1 MSSPHGGFRRRLSPE
16 SLEVL
21 LNDPVCKRVVEAV
34 KHDDC
39 LDLQLRGSY
48 VDVYYAGF
56 SVFQIKTAS
65 RAIRLGSEIEKTQRP
80 HPWTKTWMTLDEVK
94 DTDDDDINA
103 AVDWVKTERAPKLAN
118 EGRETEFESHVVRDN
133 HSKESSVIVLDRQ
146 IVQPGWRMRLDL
158 IMYDVASER
167 LVLAEL
173 KLLSNPEA
181 AGDVFKQLLLY
192 QGLLANNPGIAAS
205 YPHIYEQKAALGLI
219 DHDLDMMRVDRPPL
233 LLYLLGGYK
242 DELSKGKKE
251 RVNKSAETFR
261 KEYGTLRVHMH
272 ALDDYRR
279 EGPGCRLPSPV
290 ADLPLFNEWAKD
302 SGHWKK

>member
-1 MSSPHGGFRRRLSPE
+1 MSSPQGGFRRRLSPE

-34 KHDDC
+34 KRDDN

-56 SVFQIKTAS
+56 SVFQIKPAS

-80 HPWTKTWMTLDEVK
+80 HPWTKTWMRLDEVK
-94 DTDDDDINA
+94 DAGDDDIKD
-103 AVDWVKTERAPKLAN
+103 AVEWVKTERAPKLAN
-118 EGRETEFESHVVRDN
+118 GGRETEFESNVVHDN
-133 HSKESSVIVLDRQ
+133 HSRESSVIVLDRQ

-158 IMYDVASER
+158 IMYDIASER

-242 DELSKGKKE
+242 EELSEGKKE

-261 KEYGTLRVHMH
+261 NKYGTLRVHMH
-272 ALDDYRR
+272 AIDDYKTK
-279 EGPGCRLPSPV
+279 GPGCRLPSSV
-290 ADLPLFNEWAKD
+290 ADLPLFDKWARD
-302 SGHWKK
+302 NGHWKK